1 MTSTHRLHPMTE
13 PIITDQGRTLEP
25 VHAGEERQTQGR
37 WTGRLVFFLRVMAVL
52 SLIKGLYHWAIVCGI
67 GDGPDATFE
76 TAPLPWQAA
85 TVFFAVIDLVA
96 AVGLWLTAAW
106 GAVVWLTAAISMVAV
121 QILFPNIYGGSLTP
135 VFVELGLLAVYLWL
149 ALQAARE
156 HAH

>member
-1 MTSTHRLHPMTE
+1 MTE
-13 PIITDQGRTLEP
+13 PVITEQRRTLEP
-25 VHAGEERQTQGR
+25 VHAGDEKKREGR
-37 WTGRLVFFLRVMAVL
+37 WTARLVMFLRVMAVL
-52 SLIKGLYHWAIVCGI
+52 SLLKGLYHWSIVCGI

-76 TAPLPWQAA
+76 GAPLPWQAA

-121 QILFPNIYGGSLTP
+121 QVLFPNIYGGSLIP
-135 VFVELGLLAVYLWL
+135 AFIELGLLAVYLVL

-156 HAH
+156 HAP

>member
-1 MTSTHRLHPMTE
+1 MTD
-13 PIITDQGRTLEP
+13 PIITDQGRALEP
-25 VHAGEERQTQGR
+25 VHADEAESSDGL
-37 WTGRLVFFLRVMAVL
+37 WTGRLVLFLRVMAVL
-52 SLIKGLYHWAIVCGI
+52 SLLKGLFHWSVVCGI
-67 GDGPDATFE
+67 GDGPNGSFE

-121 QILFPNIYGGSLTP
+121 ELLFPQIYGGGMITVLA
-135 VFVELGLLAVYLWL
+135 ELALLATYLWL

-156 HAH
+156 QPA